1 MLILIA
7 DFVILTIAECVSYIF
22 GKLFAGSK
30 GVKRIIRLISY
41 FVGTALMANG
51 YGFIAAAIYFA
62 AVKILLPEFSVVKN
76 VRKYLDQAT
85 LFLVNKSYKGI
96 NKTPIFV
103 FAVAALA
110 VAMEIMSIRELIVI
124 AVIAVVVK
132 FVGINNLRKT
142 ISSKLHSIRK
152 EKSTVL
158 PFETKEDN
166 SQTPV
171 NTETAVK
178 TPDDGQVVD
187 VEI

>member
-7 DFVILTIAECVSYIF
+7 EITILAIAESISYIL

-30 GVKRIIRLISY
+30 GVKRIIRLVSY

-124 AVIAVVVK
+124 TVIAVVVK